1 MPLLNNG
8 IIPGGAPGTEF
19 QNTVRRIFIPQ
30 LFVLLG
36 QACPTLAMLLRSARV
51 ARGGVSPV
59 TVSLQTTG
67 MVTGAWTG
75 YLGNFAA
82 PQPIPG
88 INANAEFNQNMFV
101 IPIPFLFTERAITE
115 RAKIVDILAARM
127 SDARRYFAD
136 QMGNNVLFTLNNG
149 TSPLQPS
156 GFLDMFDDGSNAATY
171 GNVSRTTYP
180 NFRGGLKTSA
190 GAILTRKAFNAAII
204 QTGTKQLG
212 NATTANGGPGGT
224 GEAPNIVI
232 MSPGD
237 WVTLEQDFQQIEQIF
252 LTPGSQFGTG
262 SKINTGFRALTV
274 GNTRI
279 FFDQYCPTGT
289 AFIFDSR
296 MVALFLNEL
305 APFAFTGWE
314 STVPVNQLGWVGALV
329 VLLSLV
335 CAVPRTGAQFTGIT
349 GAAF

>member
-1 MPLLNNG
+1 MPLLNAG

-19 QNTVRRIFIPQ
+19 QNTVRRIFIPE

-51 ARGGVSPV
+51 ARGGVAPV

-67 MVTGAWTG
+67 MVSGAWTG

-101 IPIPFLFTERAITE
+101 IPIPFLFTERAITD
-115 RAKIVDILAARM
+115 RARIVDILAARM

-136 QMGNNVLFTLNNG
+136 QMGNNVLFTVNNG
-149 TSPLQPS
+149 ANTLQPS
-156 GFLDMFDDGSNAATY
+156 GFLDAFDDGTNVTTY
-171 GNVSRTTYP
+171 GNVSRSTYP
-180 NFRGGLKTSA
+180 NWKGGYKSSA
-190 GAILTRKAFNAAII
+190 GAILNRKSFNATII
-204 QTGTKQLG
+204 QTGTKQWG
-212 NATTANGGPGGT
+212 NATIANGGPGGT
-224 GEAPNIVI
+224 GQAPNIVI

-237 WVTLEQDFQQIEQIF
+237 WTTLEQDFQNIETIY
-252 LTPGSQFGTG
+252 LTPGAQFGTG

-274 GNTRI
+274 GNTQI

-289 AFIFDSR
+289 ALIFDSR
-296 MVALFLNEL
+296 TFALFLNEL

-335 CAVPRTGAQFTGIT
+335 CAMPRSGAQITGIS